1 MQTTPE
7 PLPDHR
13 RAKEEITNLCI
24 SPNQNIS
31 AMKGIVLAG
40 GSGTRLYPITKG
52 ISKQLIPIFDKPMV
66 YYPISV
72 LMLAGIR
79 EILIIS
85 TPQDLPG
92 FRRLLGDGSDFG
104 VHFEYAEQPSPD
116 GLAQAFLI
124 GEEFIGNDSVCLVLG
139 DNIFHG
145 SNFGHILREAVRT
158 AEEEGK
164 ATVFG
169 YRVNDPERY
178 GVVEFDATGQAVS
191 IEEKPLVP
199 KSNYAVVGLYFYPNK
214 VVDVAKTIRPSAR
227 GELEITT
234 VNQRFLND
242 RELMVQTLGIGF
254 AWLDTGTHDS
264 LSEASTFIEVIEK
277 RTGLKIACLEGIAL
291 KNGWIT
297 PEKLREMA
305 RPMEKNQYGQYLLK
319 LANASNVD
327 NE

>member
-1 MQTTPE
+1 
-7 PLPDHR
+7 
-13 RAKEEITNLCI
+13 
-24 SPNQNIS
+24 
-31 AMKGIVLAG
+31 MKGIVLAG

-52 ISKQLIPIFDKPMV
+52 VSKQMLPIFDKPMI

-85 TPQDLPG
+85 TPYDLPG
-92 FRRLLGDGSDFG
+92 FRRLLGDGSDYG

-124 GEEFIGNDSVCLVLG
+124 GEKFIGQDDVCLVLG

-145 SNFGHILREAVRT
+145 NVLSAMLREAVRT
-158 AEEEGK
+158 AEVDRK

-169 YRVNDPERY
+169 YWVSDPERY
-178 GVVEFDATGQAVS
+178 GVAKFDAEGNCLS
-191 IEEKPLVP
+191 IEEKPAQP

-214 VVDVAKTIRPSAR
+214 VVSVAKSIKPSAR
-227 GELEITT
+227 GELEITS
-234 VNQRFLND
+234 VNQRFLED
-242 RELMVQTLGIGF
+242 GELKVQTLGRGF

-277 RTGLKIACLEGIAL
+277 RQGLKIACLEGIAYRQGWISADKLRTLAQPML
-291 KNGWIT
+291 KN
-297 PEKLREMA
+297 E
-305 RPMEKNQYGQYLLK
+305 YGKYLLSVIDEVERTGK
-319 LANASNVD
+319 SNL
-327 NE
+327 EF